1 MKLLVR
7 KEFEMWLVQWKRYFF
22 GTNADLLKA
31 TLTSFFSEW
40 PLIISI
46 WHRSLIPAKLPFI
59 NQRSWMLVE
68 LFPVTVNFSGVFGW
82 TSKGKKKP
90 SVIRKKPTYFS
101 SEKSYFR
108 RSERIR
114 RISVSISNWE
124 NWGWEG
130 TCKQSHS
137 WLSSQLSNI
146 ETDLFKTGCTGTYN
160 KELRHRKTFSLLLI
174 LSKKWNIS
182 YFRWPQWWMKFT
194 QLCSTSVN
202 FLSQDLKS
210 AD

>member
-1 MKLLVR
+1 MNFYSLLHWWFNKIIRMKLLVR

-40 PLIISI
+40 PPMISI

-124 NWGWEG
+124 NGLG
-130 TCKQSHS
+130 RHLQAISFVT
-137 WLSSQLSNI
+137 
-146 ETDLFKTGCTGTYN
+146 LFSAIK
-160 KELRHRKTFSLLLI
+160 HRNRFI
-174 LSKKWNIS
+174 
-182 YFRWPQWWMKFT
+182 
-194 QLCSTSVN
+194 
-202 FLSQDLKS
+202 
-210 AD
+210 